1 MRRRFMTSTGGDCSR
16 IIRYTSSD
24 GKMVELNLT
33 SISSFGAAIKTHTYS
48 DDGGLIEFDAS
59 PTQIPASSFSGSTL
73 KTIVL
78 PNSIIRIGNY
88 AFKSCTSLESVE
100 LGDGEITYYS
110 LILKDCDSL
119 KRLIFKG
126 LNPSIANQ
134 LLNDAFDNIGVSG
147 ISVYYPTEDATY
159 ITKVIQYLDKP
170 ATADVNNFFPV
181 TLVSGTTT
189 VIGKEL
195 YERCVEIA
203 ANSPEGTI
211 NLPGTV
217 MIDGSEVTHISYFPD
232 FSTTMDFIAG
242 TNEYRLY
249 EDGYLKYGM

>member
-1 MRRRFMTSTGGDCSR
+1 MTSTGVDCSR

-33 SISSFGAAIKTHTYS
+33 SISTFGAAIKTHTYS

-59 PTQIPASSFSGSTL
+59 PTQIPASSFSGSNL

-78 PNSIIRIGNY
+78 PDTIIRIGNTS
-88 AFKSCTSLESVE
+88 FKSCTSLESVE
-100 LGDGEITYYS
+100 FGDGEITYYS
-110 LILKDCDSL
+110 LILQDCESL
-119 KRLIFKG
+119 KRLIFQG
-126 LNPSIANQ
+126 HNPSIAND
-134 LLNDAFDNIGVSG
+134 LINDAFSKIGTSG

-159 ITKVIQYLDKP
+159 TTKVIDHLDKP

-189 VIGKEL
+189 EIGKEL
-195 YERCVEIA
+195 YKRCVASGE
-203 ANSPEGTI
+203 ETI

-217 MIDGSEVTHISYFPD
+217 KIDGNNVTDVTYYPE
-232 FSTTMDFIAG
+232 FSSDVDIIAG
-242 TNEYRLY
+242 VKMYKLM
-249 EDGYLKYGM
+249 EDGSVQYYM